1 MTWRWSAAERHECG
15 KVFRSFSR
23 ETGEE
28 TDDNP
33 TLGMTR
39 LLEAHSLV
47 KSFGGLVA
55 VNNLDL
61 HLDRGEILGLIG
73 PNGSGKTTLFN
84 LIAGVLRPDSGQIWF
99 EGKKISDAG
108 CADICQSGIG
118 RTFQIPRPFPRL
130 TVLENVKLGRA
141 YGSSP
146 ARTLTQAGADAQE
159 VLEFVGLGAKRSM
172 MAGSLGLMDR
182 KRLELAKALATRPRL
197 LLLDEI
203 MAGLNPTEVQAAM
216 DLVRTIRNAGISLIV
231 VEHVMRAVL
240 GLSERVM
247 VLNAGRKIAE
257 GPPRQVVRD
266 RQVIEAYLG
275 ADDDGQG

>member
-1 MTWRWSAAERHECG
+1 MA
-15 KVFRSFSR
+15 
-23 ETGEE
+23 
-28 TDDNP
+28 
-33 TLGMTR
+33 R
-39 LLEAHSLV
+39 LLEVSGLV

-55 VNNLDL
+55 VHDVDF
-61 HLDRGEILGLIG
+61 HLDSGEILGLIG

-84 LIAGVLRPDSGQIWF
+84 LIAGVLKPDRGEIRF
-99 EGKKISDAG
+99 EGRKITDTS

-141 YGSSP
+141 YGSGP
-146 ARTLTQAGADAQE
+146 ARTLAQAHADAQE
-159 VLEFVGLGAKRSM
+159 LLELVGLGSKRSVI
-172 MAGSLGLMDR
+172 AGRLGLMDR

-203 MAGLNPTEVQAAM
+203 MAGLNPTEIRAAM
-216 DLVRTIRNAGISLIV
+216 DLVRTIRNGEISLIV
-231 VEHVMRAVL
+231 VEHLMKAVL
-240 GLSERVM
+240 GLSGRVI

-257 GPPRQVVRD
+257 GPPHEVVRD

-275 ADDDGQG
+275 VDDDGQG